1 MKAARKNQLVLYKGF
16 SIRSGA
22 DFSSNTMETKGR
34 DDIQSADRNILS
46 TKNFVADKTSFQEN
60 EREIKI
66 FPDKN

>member
-1 MKAARKNQLVLYKGF
+1 
-16 SIRSGA
+16 
-22 DFSSNTMETKGR
+22 METKGR

>member
-1 MKAARKNQLVLYKGF
+1 
-16 SIRSGA
+16 
-22 DFSSNTMETKGR
+22 METKGR

-66 FPDKN
+66 FPDKNWDLLSLEHLTNIKKRKISDQ

>member
-1 MKAARKNQLVLYKGF
+1 
-16 SIRSGA
+16 
-22 DFSSNTMETKGR
+22 METKGR

-66 FPDKN
+66 FPDKNWDLLSLEHLTNIKKRKISDLP